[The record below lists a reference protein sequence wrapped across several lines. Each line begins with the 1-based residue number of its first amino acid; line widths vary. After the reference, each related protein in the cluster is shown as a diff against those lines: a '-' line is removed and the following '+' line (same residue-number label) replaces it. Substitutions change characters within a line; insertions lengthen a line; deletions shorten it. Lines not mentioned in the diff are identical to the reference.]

1 MTAQQ
6 WQQLND
12 SLRDHPD
19 RDAEVAR
26 ISAYMA
32 YQADLQRYRDLRSQP
47 GGNSA
52 GTEAVQ
58 LAITLDAGLDT
69 RLQRNE
75 ISAQEAVLIKGALL
89 ETLESDAQRRKLM
102 LDEWRARTQTAQA
115 SQAAQNP
122 QHSGA
127 DVREALYKQQESALV
142 AAWNAQPE
150 YQRDPKQLEAQLDAL
165 RKKIFD
171 QP

>member
-19 RDAEVAR
+19 RDTEVVR
-26 ISAYMA
+26 ISEYMA
-32 YQADLQRYRDLRSQP
+32 YQADLQRYRDLRGQP
-47 GGNSA
+47 GSSGA
-52 GTEAVQ
+52 GTEVVQ
-58 LAITLDAGLDT
+58 LAITLDAGLDA

-75 ISAQEAVLIKGALL
+75 ISAQEAVLLKGALL
-89 ETLESDAQRRKLM
+89 ETLESDAQRRKTM
-102 LDEWRARTQTAQA
+102 LDEWKARAQTAQA

-127 DVREALYKQQESALV
+127 DAREALYKQQELALL
-142 AAWNAQPE
+142 AAWNAQPA